1 MDRYIRRGIIGMLAG
16 LVSGMILELT
26 LHVHGYGA
34 ILGLVIG
41 IGYGLAFRP
50 ALGAYL
56 DSLMTA
62 AAFGISLWVG
72 FSVLLLPLL
81 AGGTPMWSAEGMRS
95 HFSELVG
102 WVLYGATL
110 GTLAQALNDL
120 ATRWLGA
127 EKQPQPKP
135 VQQTRIVV
143 LGGGFAGVA
152 TVENLENMLGA
163 DPSVE
168 ITLVSDT
175 NAMLFTP
182 MLAEVAG
189 SSLEP
194 THISS
199 PLRTSFRRTRV
210 IRGQVTQINLKS
222 RSITLAYDYT
232 PKHGP
237 KSVTLPGPVT
247 GQTLEYNHLVLA
259 LGSVPNYMGM
269 RDVQEL
275 AFGFKTLQ
283 DAIRIRNHIIDTF
296 ERADR
301 HPDRAQREE
310 MLTFVVAGGG
320 FAGVEI
326 AGALNDFARGILADY
341 PGLEQA
347 DLKIIL
353 VQSSGRIL
361 PELSEP
367 LANYAQ
373 QKMEARGVTF
383 MLNTRIANASPG
395 KVLLSSKEEIPA
407 RTLIWTAGTV
417 PNPLLGTLDVEVDQ
431 RGAVIVE
438 NTLAVPEFPGLW
450 AVGDCAAVIDA
461 HTGEFCPPTAQYASR
476 EARILARNLYSS
488 LHSKPPQPFHFDSLG
503 ALCVVGHHTACA
515 EMAIPFLR
523 GKSVRFSGLLA
534 WLMWRGIYLA
544 MLPGLDRKIRVM
556 VDWAV
561 ELFFPRDIVQTIEIN

>member
-1 MDRYIRRGIIGMLAG
+1 MNRYIRRGIIGMLAG
-16 LVSGMILELT
+16 LASAIILELT
-26 LHVHGYGA
+26 LHTRGYGL

-50 ALGAYL
+50 TPGAYL

-62 AAFGISLWVG
+62 AALGIPLWVG

-81 AGGTPMWSAEGMRS
+81 AGDAPMWSAEGMRA

-102 WVLYGATL
+102 WVLYGAAL

-127 EKQPQPKP
+127 EKGPQPKP
-135 VQQTRIVV
+135 VKKTRIVV

-152 TVENLENMLGA
+152 TVENLENLLGV

-194 THISS
+194 THITS

-210 IRGQVTQINLKS
+210 LRGRVTQIDVKNHSITMAYNSNPGHGLKS
-222 RSITLAYDYT
+222 ET
-232 PKHGP
+232 GP
-237 KSVTLPGPVT
+237 EPVT
-247 GQTLEYNHLVLA
+247 GQVLEYDHLVLA
-259 LGSVPNYMGM
+259 LGSIPNYMGM
-269 RDVQEL
+269 QDVQEL

-283 DAIRIRNHIIDTF
+283 DAMRIRNHVIDTF

-301 HPDRAQREE
+301 QLDHAQRKE

-341 PGLEQA
+341 PGLDQA

-353 VQSSGRIL
+353 VHSRERIL

-373 QKMEARGVTF
+373 NKMEARGVTF
-383 MLNTRIANASPG
+383 KLNNRIANASPG
-395 KVLLSSKEEIPA
+395 KVLLNSEEEIPA

-417 PNPLLGTLDVEVDQ
+417 PNPLIKTLDVEVDR
-431 RGAVIVE
+431 RGAIIIE
-438 NTLAVPEFPGLW
+438 NTLAVPGFPELW
-450 AVGDCAAVIDA
+450 AVGDCAAVTDA
-461 HTGEFCPPTAQYASR
+461 RTGEPCPPTAQYASR
-476 EARILARNLYSS
+476 EARTLARNIYAKLRG
-488 LHSKPPQPFHFDSLG
+488 KPIQPFHFDSLG

-515 EMAIPFLR
+515 EMAIPFIR
-523 GKSVRFSGLLA
+523 GKSIRFSGLLA

-556 VDWAV
+556 VDWTV

>member
-1 MDRYIRRGIIGMLAG
+1 MLAG
-16 LVSGMILELT
+16 LASGIVLELT
-26 LHVHGYGA
+26 LHTHGYGL

-50 ALGAYL
+50 TPAAYL

-62 AAFGISLWVG
+62 AALGIPLWVA
-72 FSVLLLPLL
+72 FSILLLPLL
-81 AGGTPMWSAEGMRS
+81 GGGAPMWSAEGMRS

-102 WVLYGATL
+102 WVLYGAAL
-110 GTLAQALNDL
+110 GTLAQGLNDL

-135 VQQTRIVV
+135 VKKTRVVV

-152 TVENLENMLGA
+152 TIENLENMLGA

-168 ITLVSDT
+168 ITLVSET

-199 PLRTSFRRTRV
+199 PLRTSFRQTRV
-210 IRGQVTQINLKS
+210 LRGRVTRIDLKS
-222 RSITLAYDYT
+222 RSITMAYDNAQRHGLI
-232 PKHGP
+232 PKTKP
-237 KSVTLPGPVT
+237 ALVTNQV
-247 GQTLEYNHLVLA
+247 LEYDHLVLA
-259 LGSVPNYMGM
+259 LGSIPNYMGM
-269 RDVQEL
+269 QDIQEL

-283 DAIRIRNHIIDTF
+283 DAMRIRNHVIDTF

-301 HPDRAQREE
+301 QPDRAQRVE

-341 PGLEQA
+341 PGLDQA

-353 VQSSGRIL
+353 VHSRERIL

-367 LANYAQ
+367 LAIYAQ
-373 QKMEARGVTF
+373 GKMQARGVTF
-383 MLNTRIANASPG
+383 KLNTRIAGAAPG
-395 KVLLSSKEEIPA
+395 RVQLNSKEEIPA
-407 RTLIWTAGTV
+407 QTLIWTAGTV
-417 PNPLLGTLDVEVDQ
+417 PNPLLETLGAEMDR
-431 RGAVIVE
+431 RGAVIVDD
-438 NTLAVPEFPGLW
+438 TLAIPGFPGLW
-450 AVGDCAAVIDA
+450 AVGDCAAVTDA
-461 HTGEFCPPTAQYASR
+461 HTGELCPPTAQYASR
-476 EARILARNLYSS
+476 EARTLARNIYSNLHGKS
-488 LHSKPPQPFHFDSLG
+488 LQPFHFDSLG
-503 ALCVVGHHTACA
+503 SLCVVGHHTACA
-515 EMAIPFLR
+515 EMAVPFTR